1 MAIFNSYVKLPE
13 GICVCLSIPMLSP
26 GAENSRQGWSLL
38 GVPAPAG
45 HGSVGKV
52 VMAQGFGGAS
62 GGDCFFLCVKKSWK
76 VIWLCDHDGF
86 VWTYFYE
93 N

>member
-1 MAIFNSYVKLPE
+1 
-13 GICVCLSIPMLSP
+13 MLSP

-45 HGSVGKV
+45 HGSVGKF

-62 GGDCFFLCVKKSWK
+62 GGDCYFF
-76 VIWLCDHDGF
+76 F
-86 VWTYFYE
+86 VCKE
-93 N
+93 KLKGDLIM